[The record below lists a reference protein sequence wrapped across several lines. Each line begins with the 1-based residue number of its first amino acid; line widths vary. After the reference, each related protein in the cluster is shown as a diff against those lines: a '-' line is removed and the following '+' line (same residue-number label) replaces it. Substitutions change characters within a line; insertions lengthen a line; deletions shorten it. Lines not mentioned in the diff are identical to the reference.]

1 MSQQLDDAVGT
12 LISTYQSLNLVAQGL
27 VVDAK
32 EVADALA
39 AATPDTAEFIALTV
53 LSVYNPYT
61 APAKTTKVEKT
72 E

>member
-1 MSQQLDDAVGT
+1 MSEQLDAAVET
-12 LISTYQSLNLVAQGL
+12 LISTYQSLNAVAQGL

-61 APAKTTKVEKT
+61 APAKTTKAEKT